1 MAQLEAQK
9 NMSADTTPLGPFA
22 GINNRLPD
30 HKLGIVSR
38 GQKAGDYQRNAVNVD
53 LTAAGTLKR
62 RKGTT
67 LALAGADC
75 HSLWADE
82 QGAYFVD
89 GGDLKTFPAGEVVR
103 SGLTPGR
110 RVSFARFS
118 NGDLYWSNGVVL
130 ERIRDGVSEPAGL
143 PVPDA
148 APSVAGASGGALP
161 AGWYQVAIT
170 LESPDGEESGSSWPV
185 AVQVSENGVLEVSTL
200 PAGTKRIYVS
210 PCNGDVLFHAVTTTA
225 STYRFPV
232 TPQQGAQLQT
242 LGFRPMP
249 AGSIV
254 RVHNGRLLTAD
265 RNGLYYSEPYAPT
278 WHNPLRGYI
287 PLPGITLVEP
297 MQAGIYITTGDRTY
311 WLAGAD
317 IAGDAALVDLLPYGA
332 AAGSSTRI
340 NNALDVAWYSQRGI
354 VIGSRDGQ
362 VKNMQEDTTATEKA
376 SRAAMLYR
384 EQDGMRQLVSSL
396 FGAEATVAAA
406 STYFEAELVRKENML

>member
-1 MAQLEAQK
+1 M
-9 NMSADTTPLGPFA
+9 
-22 GINNRLPD
+22 LP
-30 HKLGIVSR
+30 S
-38 GQKAGDYQRNAVNVD
+38 
-53 LTAAGTLKR
+53 
-62 RKGTT
+62 
-67 LALAGADC
+67 
-75 HSLWADE
+75 
-82 QGAYFVD
+82 
-89 GGDLKTFPAGEVVR
+89 
-103 SGLTPGR
+103 
-110 RVSFARFS
+110 
-118 NGDLYWSNGVVL
+118 
-130 ERIRDGVSEPAGL
+130 
-143 PVPDA
+143 
-148 APSVAGASGGALP
+148 
-161 AGWYQVAIT
+161 
-170 LESPDGEESGSSWPV
+170 
-185 AVQVSENGVLEVSTL
+185 
-200 PAGTKRIYVS
+200 
-210 PCNGDVLFHAVTTTA
+210 TTA

-297 MQAGIYITTGDRTY
+297 MQAGIYITTADRTY